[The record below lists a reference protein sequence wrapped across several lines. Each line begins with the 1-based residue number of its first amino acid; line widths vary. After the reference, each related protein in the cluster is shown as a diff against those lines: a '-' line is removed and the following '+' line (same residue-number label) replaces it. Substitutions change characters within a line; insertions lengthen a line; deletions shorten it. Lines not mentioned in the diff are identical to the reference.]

1 MVCLEVLTSLVW
13 AGDWGAAHIL
23 EWISVSPVH
32 TLQPVVASLHS
43 TAPLGLQAAAAS
55 FVSSLLASVYSS
67 DVTAHHDQEATLA
80 NILDV
85 PVRLLNDQVT
95 MIFTLLKFITVKKVI
110 YINLVKSIFTF
121 ECMK

>member
-1 MVCLEVLTSLVW
+1 MSIFKIVSTYSGLENTPIKLVCLEVLTSLVW

-23 EWISVSPVH
+23 EWIAVSPAH

-55 FVSSLLASVYSS
+55 FLSSLLSSVYLS
-67 DVTAHHDQEATLA
+67 DVKTHQDQESTLA
-80 NILDV
+80 SILDV

-95 MIFTLLKFITVKKVI
+95 IMVVLI
-110 YINLVKSIFTF
+110 
-121 ECMK
+121 M